1 MQSVV
6 ADNDENNDDDGGDYY
21 DDDDASDIEDDNWEI
36 NLKKILKYFC
46 RNVKISEDTLQG
58 YTFGFVFR
66 FV

>member
-1 MQSVV
+1 MQSGV
-6 ADNDENNDDDGGDYY
+6 ADNDENNYDDGGDYY
-21 DDDDASDIEDDNWEI
+21 DDDDEDDNQEI